1 MSSERP
7 WRMCLFP
14 GLKSKKVKPVL
25 QVNEDDKEWWEMVSH
40 LLRRDVVSW
49 LLLKSQGK
57 GLPVLYY
64 ILPFINLV
72 AKGSCELK
80 QPTSL
85 VPPLIEFWP
94 HYPKCHLGIYENWY
108 PCSEDFWHPTS
119 SKQTQNTLCLSS
131 LCYFH
136 FFLSCSITEYTR
148 NVCNPSW
155 ADQWT
160 LHYIT

>member
-1 MSSERP
+1 
-7 WRMCLFP
+7 
-14 GLKSKKVKPVL
+14 
-25 QVNEDDKEWWEMVSH
+25 MVSH
-40 LLRRDVVSW
+40 LLRRDVVSR

-94 HYPKCHLGIYENWY
+94 HYLKSHLGIYENWY
-108 PCSEDFWHPTS
+108 PCSEDF
-119 SKQTQNTLCLSS
+119 
-131 LCYFH
+131 
-136 FFLSCSITEYTR
+136 
-148 NVCNPSW
+148 
-155 ADQWT
+155 
-160 LHYIT
+160 